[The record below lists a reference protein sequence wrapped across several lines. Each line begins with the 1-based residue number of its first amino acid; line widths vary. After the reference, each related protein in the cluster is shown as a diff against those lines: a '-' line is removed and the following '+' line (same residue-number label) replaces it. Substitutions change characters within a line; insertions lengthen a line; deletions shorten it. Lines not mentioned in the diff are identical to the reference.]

1 MGGTAMAV
9 LSLREAAEQA
19 GASKVDVWRAIRAG
33 ELPAQRTDDGDFAIE
48 PADLF
53 RVFESRRPE
62 HPAEP
67 EAPASPEPSR
77 QAETGPKPATAAEK
91 EMAAAFAAL
100 GAELRG
106 LLGEARR
113 DDESPQGDDLA
124 ERLPAQ
130 LERRP
135 WWRRHA
141 G

>member
-1 MGGTAMAV
+1 MAL

-48 PADLF
+48 PAELF

-62 HPAEP
+62 HRPAEQ
-67 EAPASPEPSR
+67 EAPASPGPLR
-77 QAETGPKPATAAEK
+77 QAETGPRPETAAEK
-91 EMAAAFAAL
+91 EMAAAFAVL
-100 GAELRG
+100 GAELLG
-106 LLGEARR
+106 LLGEARGG
-113 DDESPQGDDLA
+113 DELRQGDDRA
-124 ERLPAQ
+124 ERLPAPP
-130 LERRP
+130 ERRP